1 MINRLIS
8 FSLKQPMLIFC
19 LVILMAGLGYW
30 SLTHIPIDAFPDVT
44 NVQVQI
50 LAEAPGL
57 SPVEVE
63 QLVTF
68 PIEVAMNGLPQLTEV
83 RSISKFG
90 LSVITVVFEDDVD
103 IYFARQ
109 LVLERLQSA
118 RESLPPNMPEPE
130 MGPVT
135 TGMGEIYQY
144 FLESDSLDLMELRSI
159 QDWVIKPQLRT
170 VAGVTEVNSFGG
182 LVKQYQIL
190 VSPEKLLSYGLS
202 LADVF
207 AAVENNNSVVGGN
220 FIEHASEQYIIR
232 GVGRAQTMSDLENI
246 VVKTMNAT
254 PIYVKNV
261 AEVTT
266 GPEVRQGAVVMQGRG
281 EVAAAIVMMLK
292 GENSREVIARVK
304 TKIEEINKTLPRH
317 VKIHPYYDQTD
328 LIEKTIKTVRTNLI
342 EGGLLV
348 IAVLFVFLGN
358 MRAALLVAS
367 VIPLSMLFAFI
378 GMKWRGLSANL
389 MSLGAIDFGMIVD
402 GAVVMVEN
410 IMRRLSHA
418 NPDDKREHVI
428 ESAAKEVA
436 RPVLFGVLI
445 IIAVYMP
452 ILTLQGIEG
461 KMFTPMA
468 MTVGFALLGS
478 LFLALTFM
486 PAAARFILAST
497 IKPQPKNFSPTDR
510 LRPTDKAHPLAFIYP
525 LGILLQRFKFL
536 KREKVEYEEVFL
548 VRWLKKYYTPA
559 LEKALHHKGKMLV
572 AAIVILFGS
581 FALVP
586 LLGTE
591 FIPELDEGAILVQP
605 IRMPS
610 ISLTESIE
618 IDKQVQKIIMQF
630 PEVEFAVGRLG
641 RPDIATDPMGVN
653 LSDIYVTLK
662 PHSEWKTA
670 KTKEEL
676 VDKMVEELQQIPG
689 VNYNMTQPIAM
700 RVDELVSGV
709 KSDLAIKLFGDDLA
723 LLKKKADEI
732 ANVLREIS
740 GAEDVSVEQIAGQ
753 TYLNI
758 YVDRAAIAR
767 YGLNV
772 ADVQQVIEIAIG
784 GKVASEIFEGN
795 KRFAVVVRYPENKRN
810 DIAPI
815 ERSLVHLP
823 NGGAIP
829 LSQIARVVAEE
840 GPVQVSREFG
850 QRRIAVECN
859 VRGRDIGSFVG
870 EAQRRIAEEVQLPS
884 GYYLTWGG
892 QFENQQSA
900 TRRLMVV
907 LPLSIFII
915 FALLYTTFGNF
926 RHSLLIL
933 ANLPFALSGGIF
945 ALLIRGLHISV
956 SASIGFIA
964 LFGVAVL
971 NGVVLVTYMNQLRAQ
986 GISVHLAVVR
996 GASERLRPVL
1006 MTALVAMLGFIP
1018 MALSHGTGA
1027 EVQRPLATVVIGGLV
1042 TSTLLTLF
1050 ILPVVYQWMEAR
1062 RETMRMQ
1069 PAN

>member
-1 MINRLIS
+1 MINRLIQ
-8 FSLKQPMLIFC
+8 FSLKQPLLVFC
-19 LVILMAGLGYW
+19 IVILMAGLGYW

-68 PIEVAMNGLPQLTEV
+68 PIEVAMNGLPRLTEV

-90 LSVITVVFEDDVD
+90 LGVITVVFEDDVD

-118 RESLPPNMPEPE
+118 RESLPPSMPEPE
-130 MGPVT
+130 MGPIT
-135 TGMGEIYQY
+135 TGMGEVYQY
-144 FLESDSLDLMELRSI
+144 FLESDSLDLMELRSL

-170 VAGVTEVNSFGG
+170 VPGVTEVNSFGG
-182 LVKQYQIL
+182 FVKQYQIL
-190 VSPEKLLSYGLS
+190 VAPEKLLSYNLS

-207 AAVENNNSVVGGN
+207 QAVENNNSVVGGN

-232 GVGRAQTMSDLENI
+232 GVGRVQTMSDLENV
-246 VVKTMNAT
+246 VVKTMDGT
-254 PIYVKNV
+254 PIYLKNV
-261 AEVTT
+261 AAVTT
-266 GPEVRQGAVVMQGRG
+266 GPEVRQGAVVMPGHG

-292 GENSREVIARVK
+292 GENSREVIRRVK
-304 TKIEEINKTLPRH
+304 AKIEEINKTLPRH

-328 LIEKTIKTVRTNLI
+328 LVEKTINTVRTNLL

-348 IAVLFVFLGN
+348 IAVLFIFLGN

-410 IMRRLSHA
+410 FMRRLSHA
-418 NPDDKREHVI
+418 NPDEKREHVI
-428 ESAAKEVA
+428 ENAAKEVA

-445 IIAVYMP
+445 IIAVYLP
-452 ILTLQGIEG
+452 ILTFEDIEG

-486 PAAARFILAST
+486 PAAARFIL
-497 IKPQPKNFSPTDR
+497 PKEVKHR
-510 LRPTDKAHPLAFIYP
+510 
-525 LGILLQRFKFL
+525 
-536 KREKVEYEEVFL
+536 EVFI
-548 VRWLKKYYTPA
+548 VRWLHKYYTPA
-559 LEKALHHKGKMLV
+559 LEKALGHKRKMLIGALAV
-572 AAIVILFGS
+572 LLGS

-591 FIPELDEGAILVQP
+591 FIPELDEGSIVVQVM
-605 IRMPS
+605 RLPS
-610 ISLTESIE
+610 ISLTESIAIEKQAHE
-618 IDKQVQKIIMQF
+618 IILQF
-630 PEVEFAVGRLG
+630 PEVEFVVGRVG
-641 RPDIATDPMGVN
+641 RPDLATDPMGVEMG
-653 LSDIYVTLK
+653 DTFVMLK
-662 PHSEWKTA
+662 PQREWKTA
-670 KTKEEL
+670 ETKEEL
-676 VDKMVEELQQIPG
+676 VNKMAIALRQIPG
-689 VNYNMTQPIAM
+689 VNYNMTQPIAE
-700 RVDELVSGV
+700 RVDELVAGV
-709 KSDLAIKLFGDDLA
+709 KSDIAIKLFGDDLA
-723 LLKKKADEI
+723 VLKHKADEI
-732 ANVLREIS
+732 ANGVREIS

-758 YVDRAAIAR
+758 YVDRTAIAR

-772 ADVQQVIEIAIG
+772 SDVQQVIEIAIG

-810 DIAPI
+810 DIASI

-823 NGGAIP
+823 NGAHVP

-840 GPVQVSREFG
+840 GPAQVSREFG

-870 EAQRRIAEEVQLPS
+870 EAQRKIDEEVQLPP

-892 QFENQQSA
+892 QFEHQQSA
-900 TRRLMVV
+900 TRRLLLVV
-907 LPLSIFII
+907 PLSVFII

-945 ALLIRGLHISV
+945 ALLLRGLHISV

-971 NGVVLVTYMNQLRAQ
+971 NGIVLVTYMNQLRSQ

-1050 ILPVVYQWMEAR
+1050 ILPVVYQWIETR
-1062 RETMRMQ
+1062 RESQ
-1069 PAN
+1069 

>member
-1 MINRLIS
+1 MINRLIA
-8 FSLKQPMLIFC
+8 FSLKQPLLIFC

-118 RESLPPNMPEPE
+118 REALPPNMPEPE

-144 FLESDSLDLMELRSI
+144 FLESDSLDLMELRSL
-159 QDWVIKPQLRT
+159 QDWAIKPQLRT

-190 VSPEKLLSYGLS
+190 VSPEKLLSYELT

-207 AAVENNNSVVGGN
+207 EAIENNNSVVGGN

-232 GVGRAQTMSDLENI
+232 GIGRAQTMSDLENI
-246 VVKTMNAT
+246 VVKTMNGT

-266 GPEVRQGAVVMQGRG
+266 GAEVRQGAVVMQGRG

-317 VKIHPYYDQTD
+317 VKIHPYYDQTG
-328 LIEKTIKTVRTNLI
+328 LVEKTIQTVRTNLF
-342 EGGLLV
+342 EGGVLV
-348 IAVLFVFLGN
+348 IVVLFVFLGN
-358 MRAALLVAS
+358 IRAALLVAS

-378 GMKWRGLSANL
+378 GMKWRGLTANL

-418 NPDDKREHVI
+418 NPDEQRGHVI

-486 PAAARFILAST
+486 PAAARFILPKE
-497 IKPQPKNFSPTDR
+497 IKHR
-510 LRPTDKAHPLAFIYP
+510 
-525 LGILLQRFKFL
+525 
-536 KREKVEYEEVFL
+536 EVFL
-548 VRWLKKYYTPA
+548 VRWLHKYYTPA
-559 LEKALHHKGKMLV
+559 LEKALHHKGKMLIG
-572 AAIVILFGS
+572 ALAILIGS

-618 IDKQVQKIIMQF
+618 IEKQAQKIIMQF

-670 KTKEEL
+670 ETKEEL
-676 VDKMVEELQQIPG
+676 VDKMVHELQQIPG

-709 KSDLAIKLFGDDLA
+709 KSDLAIKLFGDDLS
-723 LLKKKADEI
+723 LLKQKADAI
-732 ANVLREIS
+732 ANVVREIS

-772 ADVQQVIEIAIG
+772 ADVQGVIEIAIG

-823 NGGAIP
+823 SGGAIP

-859 VRGRDIGSFVG
+859 VRNRDIGSFVG
-870 EAQRRIAEEVQLPS
+870 EAQRRIAAEVQLPS

-1050 ILPVVYQWMEAR
+1050 ILPAVYQWMEAR
-1062 RETMRMQ
+1062 Q
-1069 PAN
+1069 KKNSSS

>member
-1 MINRLIS
+1 MINRLIQ
-8 FSLKQPMLIFC
+8 FSLKQPLLIFC
-19 LVILMAGLGYW
+19 LVILMAGLGWW

-118 RESLPPNMPEPE
+118 REALPPNMPEPE

-144 FLESDSLDLMELRSI
+144 FLESDSLDLMELRSL
-159 QDWVIKPQLRT
+159 QDWAIKPQLRT
-170 VAGVTEVNSFGG
+170 VPGVTEVNSFGG

-190 VSPEKLLSYGLS
+190 VSPEMLLSYGLS
-202 LADVF
+202 LAEVF
-207 AAVENNNSVVGGN
+207 TAVENNNSVVGGN

-246 VVKTMNAT
+246 VVKTMNGT

-266 GPEVRQGAVVMQGRG
+266 GAEVRQGAVVMQGRG

-304 TKIEEINKTLPRH
+304 AKIEAINKTLPRH

-358 MRAALLVAS
+358 IRAALLVAS

-402 GAVVMVEN
+402 GAVVMIEN
-410 IMRRLSHA
+410 CVRRLSHA
-418 NPDDKREHVI
+418 NPDDKREHV
-428 ESAAKEVA
+428 
-436 RPVLFGVLI
+436 I

-486 PAAARFILAST
+486 PAAARFILPKE
-497 IKPQPKNFSPTDR
+497 IK
-510 LRPTDKAHPLAFIYP
+510 H
-525 LGILLQRFKFL
+525 
-536 KREKVEYEEVFL
+536 REIFL
-548 VRWLKKYYTPA
+548 VRWLHKYYTPA
-559 LEKALHHKGKMLV
+559 LEKALHHKGKMLI

-676 VDKMVEELQQIPG
+676 VDKMVHELQQIPG

-709 KSDLAIKLFGDDLA
+709 KSDLAIKLFGDDLNV
-723 LLKKKADEI
+723 LKKKADAI
-732 ANVLREIS
+732 ANVVREIS

-758 YVDRAAIAR
+758 YIDRAAIAR

-772 ADVQQVIEIAIG
+772 NEVQAVIEIAIG

-795 KRFAVVVRYPENKRN
+795 KRFAVVVRYPENKRD

-823 NGGAIP
+823 GGGSIP

-870 EAQRRIAEEVQLPS
+870 EAQRRIAAEVELPS

-945 ALLIRGLHISV
+945 ALLIRDLHISV

-971 NGVVLVTYMNQLRAQ
+971 NGVVLVTYMNQLRSQ

-1062 RETMRMQ
+1062 REPQRG
-1069 PAN
+1069 